1 MVEQELQQFKE
12 VYLRGGPN
20 YDIHRYQY
28 AFTSE
33 QAGTMEPFA
42 IIYAHDEDDVVRAVN
57 LARDNKIA
65 LAVRTGGHQY
75 SGASSTNGPNL
86 QLDMSKGFMDF
97 EKDEKEPDLIVVGV
111 SHALSDLDKLLGDR
125 GLFVPHG
132 QCSHVHVG
140 GHAQSGGYGQL
151 IRSFGLFADYIMR
164 FQIVLADGQV
174 RWVHRNVDADADL
187 FFAVLGGSPGNFG
200 VLLRIAL
207 KPLQDADYPKSRGLK
222 LLVPYN
228 VGILQELLNIMAE
241 DVADVDFPRDY
252 DLCVTVM
259 SNNIIPRYLGICSDE
274 LDAEMR
280 KEHPNLYG
288 EAPMNVI
295 PNSILV
301 YAQWANVG
309 GKEQEYD
316 PSWFDRI
323 KKACGDPN
331 CVLERVF
338 NKVKDVL
345 AQDVLEVPML
355 KKEENP
361 MSVLSAHWVFPD
373 VREYD
378 LPYNK
383 RAYVTS
389 ATHELRD
396 AGWAAWATGRID
408 EILSCDRLGD
418 PKKGLHLAC
427 QFQHHGGQKS
437 QYTLA
442 SNGKTAFSWREST
455 VTMVLDCFYEERSLE
470 ASLAWVGQNDREA
483 LDTFSKVDMR
493 FLWGSYGDHNMGR
506 VWPYYF
512 DPPTYERLVQ
522 IKHKWDPQGVFTPN
536 VFCVGADPTQDPQLL
551 ALDAQVQPNVHDAHF
566 VSRLRQA
573 RQDKSDGFWKKLAK

>member
-1 MVEQELQQFKE
+1 MVEQQLQQFQE

-28 AFTSE
+28 ALTSE
-33 QAGTMEPFA
+33 KEGTMEPFA
-42 IIYAHDEDDVVRAVN
+42 IIYAHNEDDVVRAVN
-57 LARDNKIA
+57 LARDNNIA

-75 SGASSTNGPNL
+75 SGASSTNGVNI
-86 QLDMSKGFMDF
+86 QLDVSKGFMDF
-97 EKDEKEPDLIVVGV
+97 DDDKEEPDLIIVGV
-111 SHALSDLDKLLGDR
+111 SHALNDLDKLLGDR

-151 IRSFGLFADYIMR
+151 IRSFGLFADHIMK
-164 FQIVLADGQV
+164 FQIVLADGQI
-174 RWVHRNVDADADL
+174 RWVDRRVDADADL

-207 KPLQDADYPKSRGLK
+207 RPRRDADYPKSRGLK
-222 LLVPYN
+222 LLVLYSAD
-228 VGILQELLNIMAE
+228 VLQKLLTIMAE
-241 DVADVDFPRDY
+241 GVADVNFPRDY

-259 SNNIIPRYLGICSDE
+259 SNNIIPRYLGLCSEE

-280 KEHPNLYG
+280 KKHSEEYG
-288 EAPMNVI
+288 DAPMNVI

-301 YAQWANVG
+301 YAQWANVEG
-309 GKEQEYD
+309 EGQEYD
-316 PSWFDRI
+316 PSWFERI
-323 KKACGDPN
+323 KEACGDD
-331 CVLERVF
+331 CVLDRILD
-338 NKVKDVL
+338 KAKDFL
-345 AQDVLEVPML
+345 AQEVMEVPML

-361 MSVLSAHWVFPD
+361 MSVLSSHWVFPD

-389 ATHELRD
+389 ASHELLD
-396 AGWAAWATGRID
+396 GGWPAWATGRIE
-408 EILSCDRLGD
+408 EILGCDRLLD
-418 PKKGLHLAC
+418 PRKGLHLAC

-442 SNGKTAFSWREST
+442 SDGKTAFSWRHST

-470 ASLAWVGQNDREA
+470 ASQAWVSQNDQDA
-483 LDTFSKVDMR
+483 LKTFSKVDMR

-512 DPPTYERLVQ
+512 EQPIYERLIQ
-522 IKHKWDPQGVFTPN
+522 IKRAVDPQGVFTPN
-536 VFCVGADPTQDPQLL
+536 VFCVGADAAQDPEEPASSRQ
-551 ALDAQVQPNVHDAHF
+551 AKVDDAHF
-566 VSRLRQA
+566 VKRLRQA
-573 RQDKSDGFWKKLAK
+573 RQDKSSGFWQKLGK